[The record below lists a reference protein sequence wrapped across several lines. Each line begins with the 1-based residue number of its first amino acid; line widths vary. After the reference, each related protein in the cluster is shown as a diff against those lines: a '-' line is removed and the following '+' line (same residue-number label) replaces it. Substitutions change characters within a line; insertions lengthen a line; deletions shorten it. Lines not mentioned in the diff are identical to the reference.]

1 MISSE
6 DFDDATILFTWLPPQ
21 RLCYSDNPPL
31 VECHFSL
38 YFAGPHP
45 LLPENHDP
53 P

>member
-1 MISSE
+1 MMPQYY
-6 DFDDATILFTWLPPQ
+6 LPDSPPL

-31 VECHFSL
+31 DECHFSL